1 LKTVAD
7 RVWFAKNSRRLQMR
21 SDNSIGVFV
30 AWIEGDVFVRVIGR
44 GTHQNAEPVRQF
56 GRECMENACQCFH
69 VDLAQCAGMD
79 STFLGVLA
87 GLGLK
92 LRARGQNGG
101 LHLFNAD
108 NHNLQSCQSLG
119 LDQLAR
125 LESGPRDAGACPLP
139 PESLFRKLPDTD
151 LTALNKPRDKEGTT
165 RLMLEAHED
174 LCRADERNEGKFKDV
189 KQFLREEVRRNAGN
203 PTKES

>member
-1 LKTVAD
+1 
-7 RVWFAKNSRRLQMR
+7 MR
-21 SDNSIGVFV
+21 NDNSSGVFV
-30 AWIEGDVFVRVIGR
+30 AWTESDVFVQVIGR
-44 GTHQNAEPVRQF
+44 GTYQNAEPVRQF
-56 GRECMENACQCFH
+56 GKDWMEKACQRFH

-92 LRARGQNGG
+92 LRAHGQSGG
-101 LHLFNAD
+101 LHLFNAGD
-108 NHNLQSCQSLG
+108 HNLQSCQSLG

-125 LESGPRDAGACPLP
+125 LEYGPPDAGTCPLP
-139 PESLFRKLPDTD
+139 PESVFRKLPDTD
-151 LTALNKPRDKEGTT
+151 LTALNKPRDKAGTT

-174 LCRADERNEGKFKDV
+174 LCRVDERNEGKFRDV
-189 KQFLREEVRRNAGN
+189 KQFLREEVARKCGN

>member
-1 LKTVAD
+1 
-7 RVWFAKNSRRLQMR
+7 MR
-21 SDNSIGVFV
+21 SEKSSGVFV
-30 AWIEGDVFVRVIGR
+30 ACTEEDVFVRVIGR
-44 GTHQNAEPVRQF
+44 GTYQNAEPVRQF
-56 GRECMENACQCFH
+56 GKEWLEKACQCFH
-69 VDLAQCAGMD
+69 VDLAQCTGMD

-101 LHLFNAD
+101 LHLFNTGS
-108 NHNLQSCQSLG
+108 HNLQSCQSLG

-125 LESGPRDAGACPLP
+125 LESGPPDAGACPLP
-139 PESLFRKLPDTD
+139 PESAFRKLPDSD

-174 LCRADERNEGKFKDV
+174 LCRADERNEEKFRDV
-189 KQFLREEVRRNAGN
+189 KQFLREEAARKAGN
-203 PTKES
+203 QTNAS